1 LNSSCAASSEEFKL
15 NNFKKRKG
23 REVSMFYKILYPT
36 DFSDV
41 SKKALGYLV
50 QLKDAGAKEIVILHV
65 IDEKGI
71 DAIYRYGSGSA
82 LEIIG
87 RIEKEAR
94 EEGKKIEKKLR
105 QSGLEV
111 KVRIETGVP
120 LKEILKV
127 EEEEKVSAIVIGSH
141 GKTNLEEM
149 FLGSVSEKVIRQ
161 SKNPVLIVKR

>member
-1 LNSSCAASSEEFKL
+1 
-15 NNFKKRKG
+15 
-23 REVSMFYKILYPT
+23 MFEKILYPT

-41 SKKALGYLV
+41 SKKALDYLL
-50 QLKDAGAKEIVILHV
+50 QLKDAGTKEIIVLHV
-65 IDEKGI
+65 IDERGI
-71 DAIYRYGSGSA
+71 DAISRYGAGSA
-82 LEIIG
+82 ETMIREIT
-87 RIEKEAR
+87 KEA
-94 EEGKKIEKKLR
+94 EKEGKKIEKRLM
-105 QSGLEV
+105 QSGLIV
-111 KVRIETGVP
+111 KIRIETGVP

>member
-1 LNSSCAASSEEFKL
+1 
-15 NNFKKRKG
+15 
-23 REVSMFYKILYPT
+23 MFEKILYPT

-41 SKKALGYLV
+41 SKKALNYLA
-50 QLKDAGAKEIVILHV
+50 QLKKAGTKEIIVLHV

-71 DAIYRYGSGSA
+71 DAISRYAPGSA
-82 LEIIG
+82 EPIIREIT
-87 RIEKEAR
+87 EEAR
-94 EEGKKIEKKLR
+94 EEGKKIEKKLM
-105 QSGLEV
+105 QSGFIV
-111 KVRIETGVP
+111 KIRIETGVP

-127 EEEEKVSAIVIGSH
+127 EEEEKVSVIVIGSH